1 MPRFAAIDVGSNA
14 IRLRVVDAQAP
25 TPSREERARIA
36 AQTGVRESPSPFKE
50 VTSSRAAVRLG
61 AEVFIS
67 GRLTPQSIQLACAA
81 FRDFRNIMDSV
92 KVDATRAIATSAVR
106 EADNGAT
113 LAERARRESGLEL
126 AIIEG
131 AEEARLIQLAVT
143 RRLYLDD
150 LTVLLVDVGGGS
162 TELTVLDHGRT
173 TFSLSLPLG
182 TVRLLETYLR
192 DRSTVGNDERRLLD
206 EGITR
211 ALDQAADVLANT
223 KFDAVVG
230 TGGNIDTLV
239 ELCPRTGGFAGCI
252 RAIDTSRAKAL
263 LDELVR
269 MTVDERKDKY
279 KLRPDRAD
287 TIVTATAIFTLIAE
301 RVGLPAIVA
310 PGVGL
315 KEGIL
320 EELSDKYFKVWS
332 DDDED
337 QAIIDACVRLGER
350 FHFDRAHG
358 ERVAGFAMQLFT
370 DLAQLHGFDRRDR
383 LLLRAGAM
391 LHDVGDFVRYDGH
404 HKHSQYIIQNSDIMG
419 LSPDERTI
427 VANLARYHRKS
438 VPEPSHPN
446 FRELERDARGKV
458 RGLAA
463 ILRIADALDRE
474 HRGKVYRTRAR
485 IDRSAGKLWLLLDGA
500 PDRELEEWTVRKKSE
515 LFREVYDL
523 EVVPTAWNGDG
534 T

>member
-25 TPSREERARIA
+25 TPSREDRARQA
-36 AQTGVRESPSPFKE
+36 AATGVRETPSPFKE
-50 VTSSRAAVRLG
+50 VTSSRAPVRLG
-61 AEVFIS
+61 AEVFVS
-67 GRLTPQSIQLACAA
+67 GRLAPASIQAACAA
-81 FRDFRNIMDSV
+81 FRDFREIMDNV
-92 KVDATRAIATSAVR
+92 MIDATRAIATSAVR
-106 EADNGAT
+106 EADNSLT
-113 LAERARRESGLEL
+113 LVERTRRETGIEL
-126 AIIEG
+126 AVIEG
-131 AEEARLIQLAVT
+131 GEEARLIQLAVQ

-162 TELTVLDHGRT
+162 TELTVLDHGRVS
-173 TFSLSLPLG
+173 FAISLPLG

-192 DRSTVGNDERRLLD
+192 DRDAVDLDARRLVN
-206 EGITR
+206 EGIER
-211 ALDQAADVLANT
+211 ALDEAGSVLANT
-223 KFDAVVG
+223 KFDALVG

-239 ELCPRTGGFAGCI
+239 ELCPRTGGFAGCA
-252 RAIDTSRAKAL
+252 RAIDTQKAKGL
-263 LDELVR
+263 LDELVTL
-269 MTVDERKDKY
+269 TVEERRDRY

-287 TIVTATAIFTLIAE
+287 TIVTATAIFTILAE
-301 RVGLPAIVA
+301 RVHLPGIVA

-358 ERVAGFAMQLFT
+358 DRVEAFAMQLFA
-370 DLAQLHGFDRRDR
+370 DLQTVHGFGRRER
-383 LLLRAGAM
+383 VLLRAAAV

-419 LSPDERTI
+419 LTTDERTI

-438 VPEPSHPN
+438 TPDQSHPN
-446 FRELERDARGKV
+446 FRELDRDARGRV

-474 HRGKVYRTRAR
+474 HRGKITSVRAKV
-485 IDRSAGKLWLLLDGA
+485 DKATNTLWLLVEGSE
-500 PDRELEEWTVRKKSE
+500 DRELEEWTVRKKSE
-515 LFREVYDL
+515 LFREVFDL
-523 EVVPTAWNGDG
+523 EVVVAASGSWSA
-534 T
+534 

>member
-25 TPSREERARIA
+25 TATREERARLA
-36 AQTGVRESPSPFKE
+36 LATGIRETPSPFRE

-61 AEVFIS
+61 AEVFVS
-67 GRLTPQSIQLACAA
+67 GRLTPQSVQLACAA
-81 FRDFRNIMDSV
+81 FREFRDVMDGV
-92 KVDATRAIATSAVR
+92 KVDASRAIATSAVR

-113 LAERARRESGLEL
+113 LADRARRETGIEL

-143 RRLYLDD
+143 RRLFLDD
-150 LTVLLVDVGGGS
+150 LRVLLVDVGGGS
-162 TELTVLDHGRT
+162 TELTVLENGRT
-173 TFSLSLPLG
+173 TFSISLPLG

-192 DRSTVGNDERRLLD
+192 GRTTIGADERRLVS
-206 EGITR
+206 EGIER
-211 ALDQAADVLANT
+211 ALDEAGDILRTT
-223 KFDAVVG
+223 KFDAFIG

-239 ELCPRTGGFAGCI
+239 ELCPLPGGFAGCA
-252 RAIDTSRAKAL
+252 RAIDAAAAAAL
-263 LDELVR
+263 LDELVGL
-269 MTVDERKDKY
+269 TVDERRDRY

-287 TIVTATAIFTLIAE
+287 TIVTATAIFTSIAN
-301 RVGLPAIVA
+301 RIGLPAIVA

-332 DDDED
+332 HDDED
-337 QAIIDACVRLGER
+337 RAILDACVRLGER

-358 ERVAGFAMQLFT
+358 ERVAGFALQLFT
-370 DLAQLHGFDRRDR
+370 DLEDLHGFDRRDG
-383 LLLRAGAM
+383 LLLRAAAI

-419 LSPDERTI
+419 LSTDERTL

-438 VPEPSHPN
+438 TPDQSHAN
-446 FRELERDARGKV
+446 FRELDRASRGKV
-458 RGLAA
+458 RGLASL
-463 ILRIADALDRE
+463 LRICDALDRE
-474 HRGKVYRTRAR
+474 HRGKVQFARAKV
-485 IDRSAGKLWLLLDGA
+485 DRNAGKLWLMIEGA
-500 PDRELEEWTVRKKSE
+500 DDRELEEWTVRKKSD

-523 EVVPTAWNGDG
+523 EVVTTPWRGDIP
-534 T
+534 